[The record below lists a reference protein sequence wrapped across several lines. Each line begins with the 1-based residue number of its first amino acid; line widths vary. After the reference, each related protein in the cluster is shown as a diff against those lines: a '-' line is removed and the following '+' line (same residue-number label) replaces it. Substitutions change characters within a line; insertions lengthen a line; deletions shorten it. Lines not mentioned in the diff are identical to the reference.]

1 MDIHDYQH
9 MLSAEPIQ
17 SIQIHLHQAKD
28 MVFLN
33 TFLRE
38 TAKMIVPHVAPTFV
52 MHSNPITTYGHA
64 PFCILNQKHI
74 KGKA

>member
-9 MLSAEPIQ
+9 MLSAEPIRSLQ
-17 SIQIHLHQAKD
+17 LHLYHAKD
-28 MVFLN
+28 MVFVN

-38 TAKMIVPHVAPTFV
+38 TAKMVAPHVAPTFV
-52 MHSNPITTYGHA
+52 MHANPLTTFGPA

-74 KGKA
+74 KSKA